1 MERALEYRALP
12 TDGDEDGLRIQRPS
26 GTALPPLPGRVLEA
40 VYVDERDELIFLT
53 HDILHEEQLDICLLR
68 NGELLDR
75 ISLGQMFQPA
85 ELGNLA
91 QVDPRHFSFTFPA
104 DVAWS
109 LKVDHSPRFI
119 LPDLRSAVSRLRTWQ
134 SYFTLTRSKHS

>member
-1 MERALEYRALP
+1 MGYHAVSAEGAEGVMHITA
-12 TDGDEDGLRIQRPS
+12 PS
-26 GTALPPLPGRVLEA
+26 GAVLPPFSGRVLEA
-40 VYVDERDELIFLT
+40 VYVDELDELIFIT

-68 NGELLDR
+68 ERKLIDR

-85 ELGNLA
+85 EFIGLT
-91 QVDPRHFSFTFPA
+91 QIEPRWFSFTFPRE
-104 DVAWS
+104 VAWS
-109 LKVDHSPRFI
+109 LKVSRSPKFT